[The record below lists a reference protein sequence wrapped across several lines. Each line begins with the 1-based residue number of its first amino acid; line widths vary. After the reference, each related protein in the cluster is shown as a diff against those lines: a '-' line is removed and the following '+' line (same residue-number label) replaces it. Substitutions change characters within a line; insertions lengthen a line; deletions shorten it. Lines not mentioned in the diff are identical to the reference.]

1 MKLRTNLKPSELRK
15 VGIGLQKLSDA
26 QQNELVL
33 ENSAER
39 ELIAKTEELFDL
51 AMANLASEVE
61 RIVKEEEHL

>member
-61 RIVKEEEHL
+61 RIFKEEEHL